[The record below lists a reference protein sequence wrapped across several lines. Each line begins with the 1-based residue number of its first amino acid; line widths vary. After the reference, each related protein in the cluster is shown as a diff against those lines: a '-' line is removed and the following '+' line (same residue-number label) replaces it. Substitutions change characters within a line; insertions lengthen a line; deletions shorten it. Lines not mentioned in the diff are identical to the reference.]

1 MLQVSE
7 SGSALRVSSPTP
19 SFYRTEAGSDLGCD
33 VPKDVIGLAVGE
45 GPA

>member
-7 SGSALRVSSPTP
+7 SGSAVRVSSPTP
-19 SFYRTEAGSDLGCD
+19 FYRTEAGSDLGCD
-33 VPKDVIGLAVGE
+33 VPKDVIGE